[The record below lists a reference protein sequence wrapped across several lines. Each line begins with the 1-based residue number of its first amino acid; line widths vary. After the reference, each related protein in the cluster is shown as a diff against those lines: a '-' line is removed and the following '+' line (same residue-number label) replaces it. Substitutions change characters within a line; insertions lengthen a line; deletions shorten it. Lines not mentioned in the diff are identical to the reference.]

1 MQTIKI
7 DFVSDIA
14 CPWCAVGLASLR
26 EAIDKV
32 KDEIQV
38 ELHFQ
43 PFELNPAMPLE
54 GEDVVE
60 HLSKKYRMT
69 AEQVAQNQA
78 HIRQRG
84 AEAGFTFYMNGRT
97 RIYNTFDAH
106 RLLHWAEVE
115 VGAEAQHKLKWALL
129 ETYFTLG
136 QNPSHHADLLL
147 AVTRAGLDEKRAAEI
162 LQDDSYHA
170 EVRAQEKFY
179 TQQGISSVPSV
190 IFNDQHLLQ
199 GGQPAAMFE
208 QAIREIAA
216 SSA

>member
-26 EAIDKV
+26 EAIEKV

-43 PFELNPAMPLE
+43 PFELNPSMPIE

-84 AEAGFTFYMNGRT
+84 AEAGFIFSMQGRS

-115 VGAEAQHKLKWALL
+115 FGYEAQHKLKWALL

-136 QNPSHHADLLL
+136 QNPSNHADLLL
-147 AVTRAGLDEKRAAEI
+147 AVTRAELDADRAAII
-162 LQDDSYHA
+162 LRENTYEA

-179 TQQGISSVPSV
+179 TSQGISSVPSV

-216 SSA
+216 SA

>member
-26 EAIDKV
+26 EAIAKV

-43 PFELNPAMPLE
+43 PFELNPSMPIE

-60 HLSKKYRMT
+60 HLSKKYRMS

-84 AEAGFTFYMNGRT
+84 AEAGFTFNMHGRT

-115 VGAEAQHKLKWALL
+115 LGAEAQHKLKWAFL
-129 ETYFTLG
+129 ETYF
-136 QNPSHHADLLL
+136 SFSFFD
-147 AVTRAGLDEKRAAEI
+147 
-162 LQDDSYHA
+162 
-170 EVRAQEKFY
+170 
-179 TQQGISSVPSV
+179 
-190 IFNDQHLLQ
+190 
-199 GGQPAAMFE
+199 
-208 QAIREIAA
+208 
-216 SSA
+216 

>member
-26 EAIDKV
+26 EAIANV
-32 KDEIQV
+32 KDDIQV

-43 PFELNPAMPLE
+43 PFELNPTMPLE

-60 HLSKKYRMT
+60 HLSKKYRMS

-84 AEAGFTFYMNGRT
+84 AEVGFTFSMQGRS

-115 VGAEAQHKLKWALL
+115 LGAEAQHKLKWALL

-136 QNPSHHADLLL
+136 QNPSNHTDLLS
-147 AVTRAGLDEKRAAEI
+147 AVTRAGFDAERAAVI
-162 LQDDSYHA
+162 LGENTYEA
-170 EVRAQEKFY
+170 EVRVQEKFY